1 MQSGWSQLS
10 PALTFDPLPIP
21 ASAAFVAGSHV
32 ASVSLVFCAAP
43 QRMFAVKGDAVGHL
57 NPSYTHFIVCVCRE
71 RERSRVGLN
80 VLVNK
85 EEQ

>member
-21 ASAAFVAGSHV
+21 ASAAFVAGGHV
-32 ASVSLVFCAAP
+32 ASVSLVFV

-57 NPSYTHFIVCVCRE
+57 NPGYTHTHTHFVVFVRVERE
-71 RERSRVGLN
+71 REREAELD
-80 VLVNK
+80 
-85 EEQ
+85 